1 MAFYAVKRPVGEEV
15 EQPYILGRLKLRI
28 PFVHYPFEFPD
39 AIQGAILSV
48 VPMGAI
54 AAMNQALGIPFEIA
68 IGMVIVNNFLYLI
81 HTHFGDPVVAG
92 WITPGIPLY
101 IAFVTSFA
109 EGVARIHA
117 MIALQAM
124 IGIIFLV
131 LGVTGLAK
139 WVVDR
144 VPVSMK
150 AGIVLGAG
158 FASIL
163 AEFSAKG
170 RVSQFPVT
178 ILFGVLSAYFML
190 FSQTTNE
197 LRKKI
202 PAFRY
207 IAQYGIAVPF
217 AIAYALGIAIGEV
230 QAPQITWNLVPVK
243 WGDTWR
249 MLSPFVIGW
258 PPLSYY
264 IQAFPLAFAAY
275 IIAFGDVLLAD
286 SLFKTA
292 DAARPDEKVIYE
304 PNRNHIICAIRNLFE
319 CVWMPYLPLAG
330 PQWVGGQAL
339 VINRYMNS
347 TRQQE
352 ESYWGGATSIF
363 WGMSI
368 ALCLGPIVSLFKPG
382 VAVGLS
388 LTVLIQGFLCC
399 YVGMEMVSTTIER
412 GVAGIIGA
420 VIAGRGAAWGLAIGV
435 ALYLLVEY
443 AWVKPKVAS
452 AARASSQE
460 ASGSSASGD

>member
-1 MAFYAVKRPVGEEV
+1 MAFYIVKRPEGDWI
-15 EQPYILGRLKLRI
+15 EQPSMLGRLKLRI

-54 AAMNQALGIPFEIA
+54 AAMTQALGIPFEIA
-68 IGMVIVNNFLYLI
+68 IGMVIINNFLYLI

-101 IAFVTSFA
+101 IAFVTTFA

-117 MIALQAM
+117 MIALQAIVGLM
-124 IGIIFLV
+124 FLF

-144 VPVSMK
+144 VPISMK

-163 AEFSAKG
+163 AEFSPNG

-178 ILFGVLSAYFML
+178 ILFGILTAYFML
-190 FSQTTNE
+190 HSETTKV
-197 LRKKI
+197 LRKRYS
-202 PAFRY
+202 PFRY

-230 QAPQITWNLVPVK
+230 PMPVISWHLVPIK
-243 WGDTWR
+243 FADTYR

-292 DAARPDEKVIYE
+292 DEARSDERLIYE
-304 PNRNHIICAIRNLFE
+304 PNRNHIIVAIRNLFE
-319 CVWMPYLPLAG
+319 CIWMPYLPLAG

-347 TRQQE
+347 TKKQE
-352 ESYWGGATSIF
+352 ETYWGGATSIF

-382 VAVGLS
+382 VAIGLS

-399 YVGMEMVSTTIER
+399 YVGMEMVTTNLER
-412 GVAGIIGA
+412 GIAGIIGA

-443 AWVKPKVAS
+443 AWVKPEAIAAPKVS
-452 AARASSQE
+452 SQKTGSTGASS
-460 ASGSSASGD
+460 G